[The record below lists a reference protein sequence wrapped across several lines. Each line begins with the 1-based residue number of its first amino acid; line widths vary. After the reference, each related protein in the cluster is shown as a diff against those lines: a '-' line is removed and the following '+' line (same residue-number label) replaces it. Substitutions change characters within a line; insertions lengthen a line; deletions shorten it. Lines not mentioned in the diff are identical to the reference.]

1 MVSMEI
7 SDIVAGPVLSLCTMS
22 VRSLERYATKSWC
35 TQSIYY
41 TLISAEAKASVNHAL
56 IDHKLN

>member
-7 SDIVAGPVLSLCTMS
+7 SDMAAGSVSCSCTMS
-22 VRSLERYATKSWC
+22 VRALKRYAIKSWC
-35 TQSIYY
+35 PQSIYY